1 VSRHALLAE
10 LGEPLLSATLTLP
23 GEATPLADAQ
33 DIRERLEHQLD
44 LVIDAGVCGQE
55 PSTVIDLTGDVPV
68 VLRRGSGS
76 LAPFAVEA
84 V

>member
-1 VSRHALLAE
+1 MEVFGDEASVSFQVGDAAKQKSTI
-10 LGEPLLSATLTLP
+10 PLH
-23 GEATPLADAQ
+23 
-33 DIRERLEHQLD
+33 DIREALEHQLD
-44 LVIDAGVCGQE
+44 LVIDAGPCGIE
-55 PSTVIDLTGDVPV
+55 ASTVIDLTGDTPL